1 MLLERKSSRWR
12 ALMCSLTVAAPLLAV
27 SAPAAATAA
36 DPARSVRQ
44 FADAYV
50 PRQLKEHHIPGAA
63 IAVVAG
69 GRQVFA
75 QGYGVAEV
83 ETGRPVD
90 AERTVFAPAS
100 VAKLITATAVMQ
112 LVERGRIDLN
122 ADVNQYLTTFKIDD
136 AYPGRPVTMAN
147 LLTHTAGFAG
157 GDFGT
162 GAATARDVHPLGAHL
177 ADHQPPRTRPP
188 GTRAVYSNYGMGL
201 AGHLVEVR
209 SGLPFH
215 QYVQENI
222 FRPLGMTH
230 SSMAQPEP
238 GPVAQ
243 ALAPGYRL
251 QDGQQVRAEGAK
263 YGHMPPH
270 GAGFRS
276 TATDMAAF
284 MLAQL
289 TGGGGILRPDSVRL
303 MQSRHFGNAEGTAGM
318 GYGFQEYTRNGRRL
332 LVHRGNIPGYFAI
345 MALIPDRGIGV
356 YASYNGIGKGGP
368 DSAWSLVNAFADR
381 FAPAPAP
388 ADGTP
393 GPLPDVAQ
401 YAGTYRTALAADMT
415 DLGKLSSLTST
426 VTVSAAGDGLLT
438 TTGAVAL
445 GPTESRQWTQIA
457 PALFRE
463 KNGYRTIQFRPDG
476 LLATENPAGPLERL
490 AWYQSPT
497 FHLGVLGVSLTVL
510 LLSAVGGPLAHAVR
524 LARRRRRPTGS
535 GGSGGSGRSGRSGGS
550 GGSGGS
556 GDGSAVAGA
565 FGVAAGGGRTAR
577 RRPVRGPRLAGLPA
591 WITAVLVT
599 ASAGSLVAMFADFDA
614 NQAEFFLGGSPLFTT
629 ITTLPVLAA
638 AGAGVTLV
646 TAGLAWV
653 KGWWTLAGRVHCTVV
668 VLAALA
674 YLSVAAAYN
683 LIG

>member
-1 MLLERKSSRWR
+1 MLLQRKPSRWR
-12 ALMCSLTVAAPLLAV
+12 VLVSSLAVAVPLLMV
-27 SAPAAATAA
+27 NGPAAATAA
-36 DPARSVRQ
+36 DPAQSVRQ
-44 FADAYV
+44 FADAYML
-50 PRQLKEHHIPGAA
+50 RQLKEHQIPGAA

-112 LVERGRIDLN
+112 LVERGRIDLK

-162 GAATARDVHPLGAHL
+162 GAATAQDVHRLGDHL
-177 ADHQPPRTRPP
+177 ADHQPPRIRPP
-188 GTRAVYSNYGMGL
+188 GARAVYSNYGMGL
-201 AGHLVEVR
+201 AGYLVEVR
-209 SGLPFH
+209 SGMPFH

-238 GPVAQ
+238 GHIAR

-251 QDGQQVRAEGAK
+251 QDGRQIRAEGTK

-284 MLAQL
+284 MLAHL
-289 TGGGGILRPDSVRL
+289 TGGGTILKPDSVRL
-303 MQSRHFGNAEGTAGM
+303 MQSRHFGNAEGTAGL

-345 MALIPDRGIGV
+345 MALIPDRRMGV
-356 YASYNGIGKGGP
+356 YASYNGTGKGGP

-388 ADGTP
+388 EPGTP
-393 GPLPDVAQ
+393 GPLPDVTRFT
-401 YAGTYRTALAADMT
+401 GSYRTALAADMT
-415 DLGKLSSLTST
+415 DLGKLSSLTSV
-426 VTVSAAGDGLLT
+426 VTVSAAGDGTLT
-438 TTGAVAL
+438 TNGAVAH
-445 GPTESRQWTQIA
+445 GPTETRQWTQIA
-457 PALFRE
+457 PGVFRE
-463 KNGYRTIQFRPDG
+463 KNGYRTIRFREDG
-476 LLATENPAGPLERL
+476 LLATENPVGPLERL

-497 FHLGVLGVSLTVL
+497 LHLGMLGVSLTVL
-510 LLSAVGGPLAHAVR
+510 LLSAVAWPLTHAVR
-524 LARRRRRPTGS
+524 STRRRLVPQKPETG
-535 GGSGGSGRSGRSGGS
+535 
-550 GGSGGS
+550 
-556 GDGSAVAGA
+556 A
-565 FGVAAGGGRTAR
+565 
-577 RRPVRGPRLAGLPA
+577 PRLAGLPG
-591 WITAVLVT
+591 WITAALVT
-599 ASAGSLVAMFADFDA
+599 ASAGSLVAMFANFDA
-614 NQAEFFLGGSPLFTT
+614 NQAEFFLGGSPLFTA

-638 AGAGVTLV
+638 AATATTLA
-646 TAGLAWV
+646 TATLAWF
-653 KGWWTLAGRVHCTVV
+653 KGWWSPVGRIHHTAVA
-668 VLAALA
+668 LAALA
-674 YLSVAAAYN
+674 YLSVISAYN